1 MRELP
6 KELKEFPARH
16 IADEEDLRVL
26 LNEYFDNVRVTNE
39 HYREALGELE
49 NVEDMYNGALDYTEE
64 LKDLLKESETTL
76 AEYKKQIE
84 GLQEIIDIQAK
95 ELEEL
100 RQQNQQEEDKPK
112 LKRLNKKPLKRL
124 K

>member
-1 MRELP
+1 M
-6 KELKEFPARH
+6 KQLKEFPARH
-16 IADEEDLRVL
+16 ISSEEDLRVL
-26 LNEYFDNVRVTNE
+26 LNEYFDKTISYDEYN
-39 HYREALGELE
+39 HLLGKLE
-49 NVEDMYNGALDYTEE
+49 DAEDQYTGARAEVEE
-64 LKDLLKESETTL
+64 LTELLEDSKRQNDECI
-76 AEYKKQIE
+76 KQIN

>member
-1 MRELP
+1 M
-6 KELKEFPARH
+6 
-16 IADEEDLRVL
+16 
-26 LNEYFDNVRVTNE
+26 RVTNE

>member
-16 IADEEDLRVL
+16 ISDEEDLRVL

-49 NVEDMYNGALDYTEE
+49 NVEDMYEGALAYTEE